1 MTDDGE
7 LRRMEAVYGGYDAN
21 AREQAKR
28 DPANAGLV
36 QIQTERERVL
46 GELLESQGLMPL
58 TGKRVL
64 DVGSG
69 LGDELARLITEGADP
84 EHSVGVDLL
93 PDRVERASLLH
104 PSVRFIRADARR
116 LPLDDG
122 SFDLVLAN
130 VVFSSILDDDVA
142 SAVATEMRR
151 VLAQDGAIVWW
162 DNRYPTPGNPNVR
175 GYRLREIK
183 RLFPDCRI
191 QTRTTTLL
199 PPLARRLR
207 RTAPLVYGSLAQ
219 VRFLRAR
226 HLAVIR
232 PSVGQESRR
241 KARNKGDERGRAG
254 R

>member
-7 LRRMEAVYGGYDAN
+7 LRRLEAVYAGYDAN
-21 AREQAKR
+21 SAEQAKR
-28 DPANAGLV
+28 DPANAGLA
-36 QIQTERERVL
+36 QIQTERARVL
-46 GELLESQGLMPL
+46 GELLESEGLMPL

-84 EHSVGVDLL
+84 EHSTGVDLL
-93 PDRVERASLLH
+93 PDRVEKARQLH

-116 LPLDDG
+116 LPLDDS

-142 SAVATEMRR
+142 SAVAREMRR
-151 VLAQDGAIVWW
+151 VLVQDGAIVWW

-191 QTRTTTLL
+191 HARTTTLL
-199 PPLARRLR
+199 PPLARRLQR
-207 RTAPLVYGSLAQ
+207 SAPLLYGSFAQ

-232 PSVGQESRR
+232 PGSGPGIQAESE
-241 KARNKGDERGRAG
+241 KQGG
-254 R
+254 

>member
-7 LRRMEAVYGGYDAN
+7 LRRLEAVYAGYDAN
-21 AREQAKR
+21 SAEQAKR
-28 DPANAGLV
+28 DPANAGLA
-36 QIQTERERVL
+36 QIQTERARVL
-46 GELLESQGLMPL
+46 GELLESEGLMPL

-84 EHSVGVDLL
+84 EHSIGVDLL
-93 PDRVERASLLH
+93 PDRVEKARQLH

-116 LPLDDG
+116 LPLDDS

-142 SAVATEMRR
+142 SAVAREMRR

-191 QTRTTTLL
+191 HARTTTLL
-199 PPLARRLR
+199 PPLARRLQR
-207 RTAPLVYGSLAQ
+207 SAPLLYGSLAQ

-232 PSVGQESRR
+232 PGSGPGIQAESE
-241 KARNKGDERGRAG
+241 KQGG
-254 R
+254 

>member
-7 LRRMEAVYGGYDAN
+7 LRRLEAVYAGYDAN
-21 AREQAKR
+21 SAEQAKR
-28 DPANAGLV
+28 DPANAGLA
-36 QIQTERERVL
+36 QIQTERARVL
-46 GELLESQGLMPL
+46 GELLESEGLMPL

-84 EHSVGVDLL
+84 EHSIGVDLL
-93 PDRVERASLLH
+93 PDRVEKARQLH

-116 LPLDDG
+116 LPLDDS

-142 SAVATEMRR
+142 SAVAREMRR
-151 VLAQDGAIVWW
+151 VLVQDGAIVWW

-191 QTRTTTLL
+191 HARTTTLL
-199 PPLARRLR
+199 PPLARRLQR
-207 RTAPLVYGSLAQ
+207 SAPLLYGSFAQ

-232 PSVGQESRR
+232 PGSGPGIQAESE
-241 KARNKGDERGRAG
+241 KQGG
-254 R
+254 

>member
-7 LRRMEAVYGGYDAN
+7 LRRLEAVYAGYDAN
-21 AREQAKR
+21 SAEQAKR
-28 DPANAGLV
+28 DPANAGLA
-36 QIQTERERVL
+36 QIQTERARVL
-46 GELLESQGLMPL
+46 GELLESEGLMPL

-69 LGDELARLITEGADP
+69 LGDELARLITGGADP
-84 EHSVGVDLL
+84 KHSVGVDLL
-93 PDRVERASLLH
+93 PDRVEKASRLH
-104 PSVRFIRADARR
+104 PSVRFVRADARR
-116 LPLDDG
+116 LPLDDS

-142 SAVATEMRR
+142 SAVAREMRR

-191 QTRTTTLL
+191 QASTTTLL

-207 RTAPLVYGSLAQ
+207 RSAPLLYGSLAQ

-232 PSVGQESRR
+232 PGSGPGIQAESE
-241 KARNKGDERGRAG
+241 KQGG
-254 R
+254 

>member
-7 LRRMEAVYGGYDAN
+7 LRRLEAVYGGYDAN
-21 AREQAKR
+21 SREQAKR

-36 QIQTERERVL
+36 QIQTERARVQ
-46 GELLESQGLMPL
+46 GELLESEGLMPL

-69 LGDELARLITEGADP
+69 LGDELARLISEGADP

-232 PSVGQESRR
+232 PSGRPGIQAESE
-241 KARNKGDERGRAG
+241 KQGG
-254 R
+254 

>member
-7 LRRMEAVYGGYDAN
+7 LRRLEAVYAGYDAN
-21 AREQAKR
+21 SAEQAKR
-28 DPANAGLV
+28 DPANAGLA
-36 QIQTERERVL
+36 QIQTERARVL
-46 GELLESQGLMPL
+46 GELLESEGLMPL

-93 PDRVERASLLH
+93 PDRVEKASRLH
-104 PSVRFIRADARR
+104 PSVRFVRADARR
-116 LPLDDG
+116 LPLDDS

-142 SAVATEMRR
+142 SAVAREMRR
-151 VLAQDGAIVWW
+151 VLAHDGAIVWW

-191 QTRTTTLL
+191 HARTTTLL
-199 PPLARRLR
+199 PPLARRLQR
-207 RTAPLVYGSLAQ
+207 SAPLLYGSLAQ

-232 PSVGQESRR
+232 PGSGPGIQAESE
-241 KARNKGDERGRAG
+241 KQGG
-254 R
+254 

>member
-36 QIQTERERVL
+36 QIQTERARVQ
-46 GELLESQGLMPL
+46 GELLESEGLMPL

-122 SFDLVLAN
+122 SFDLVVAN

-142 SAVATEMRR
+142 SAVAAEMRR

-232 PSVGQESRR
+232 PSGRPGIQAESE
-241 KARNKGDERGRAG
+241 KQGG
-254 R
+254 

>member
-7 LRRMEAVYGGYDAN
+7 LGRLEDVYAGYDAN
-21 AREQAKR
+21 SREQAKR
-28 DPANAGLV
+28 DPANAGLA
-36 QIQTERERVL
+36 QIQTERAQVL
-46 GELLESQGLMPL
+46 SELLESEGLMPL

-64 DVGSG
+64 DIGSG
-69 LGDELARLITEGADP
+69 LGDELARLITEGADR
-84 EHSVGVDLL
+84 ERSVGVDLL
-93 PDRVERASLLH
+93 LDRIEKASLLH
-104 PSVRFIRADARR
+104 PSVRFIRADARG
-116 LPLDDG
+116 LPLDDS

-142 SAVATEMRR
+142 SAVAREMRR

-175 GYRLREIK
+175 GYRLRQIK

-191 QTRTTTLL
+191 QARTTTLL

-207 RTAPLVYGSLAQ
+207 RTAPLFYRALVQ

-232 PSVGQESRR
+232 PGGRPGIQAESE
-241 KARNKGDERGRAG
+241 KQGG
-254 R
+254 

>member
-7 LRRMEAVYGGYDAN
+7 LRRLEAVYAGYDTDST
-21 AREQAKR
+21 EQAKR

-36 QIQTERERVL
+36 QIQTERARVL
-46 GELLESQGLMPL
+46 RELLESEGLIPL
-58 TGKRVL
+58 AGKRVL
-64 DVGSG
+64 DIGSG

-93 PDRVERASLLH
+93 PDRVEKASRLH
-104 PSVRFIRADARR
+104 PSVRFVRADARR
-116 LPLDDG
+116 LPLDDS

-142 SAVATEMRR
+142 SAVAREMRR
-151 VLAQDGAIVWW
+151 VLAHDGAIVWW
-162 DNRYPTPGNPNVR
+162 DNRYPTPGNPKVR

-191 QTRTTTLL
+191 RARTTTLL

-207 RTAPLVYGSLAQ
+207 RRAPLVYRALAH

-232 PSVGQESRR
+232 PGSRPGIQAESE
-241 KARNKGDERGRAG
+241 KQGG
-254 R
+254 

>member
-7 LRRMEAVYGGYDAN
+7 LRRLEAVYGGYDAN
-21 AREQAKR
+21 SREQAKR

-36 QIQTERERVL
+36 QIQTERARVQ
-46 GELLESQGLMPL
+46 GELLESEGLMPL

-122 SFDLVLAN
+122 SFDLVVAN

-232 PSVGQESRR
+232 PSGRPGIQAESE
-241 KARNKGDERGRAG
+241 KQGG
-254 R
+254 

>member
-1 MTDDGE
+1 MTMTDDGE
-7 LRRMEAVYGGYDAN
+7 LRRLKRVYAGYEADSK
-21 AREQAKR
+21 EQAKR
-28 DPANAGLV
+28 DPRNAGMME
-36 QIQTERERVL
+36 IQAERNRVRDD
-46 GELLESQGLMPL
+46 LLREEGLMPL

-64 DVGSG
+64 DIGSG
-69 LGDELARLITEGADP
+69 LGTELAQMISAGADR
-84 EHSVGVDLL
+84 EGSVGVELL
-93 PDRVERASLLH
+93 PGRVEQAHALH
-104 PSVRFIRADARR
+104 PDVRFICADARQ
-116 LPLDDG
+116 LPLADG
-122 SFDLVLAN
+122 TFELVLAN

-142 SAVATEMRR
+142 SAVAREMRR

-191 QTRTTTLL
+191 QARTTTLL

-207 RTAPLVYGSLAQ
+207 RSAPLFYGSLAQ

-232 PSVGQESRR
+232 PGSGPGIQAESE
-241 KARNKGDERGRAG
+241 KQGG
-254 R
+254 